1 MYKTDILYI
10 FQFFPKIKLL
20 LMKRRIAILCLLSI
34 YLVSGFSQ
42 DTIRIYMDDN
52 FKVVKRDSCSIIRKV
67 VIDDNKIYHI
77 WDSFVH
83 GKKIFDGVYNSINPW
98 IEHGLFHY
106 YNDLGTLYAT
116 GNYEQGYLT
125 GKWIYFDKNK
135 SDTVDYTPVRKL
147 LKDISVLEDL
157 PVPSH
162 NAPNPVQL
170 SYIESNIHFPP
181 RALEEFGYSRV
192 SANLNTKKNGK
203 VPPEILRSE
212 HKDFS
217 YEVLRLLLEAPES
230 FFANTS
236 KSKNGDLIDIIFN
249 KYYNEVFEG
258 NDSIISGS
266 DSVLS
271 AFVFVDQQAEFHG
284 GTINEF
290 RDWVQRNLVY
300 PPNAVENGEF
310 GRVTLQFIVGIQGQV
325 EQVKLLR
332 TCGSKALD
340 DEALR
345 IVNKSP
351 LWVPARQQGKVV
363 RQQFVIPVIFML
375 Q

>member
-1 MYKTDILYI
+1 MT
-10 FQFFPKIKLL
+10 
-20 LMKRRIAILCLLSI
+20 RRIAILCLLNI

-52 FKVVKRDSCSIIRKV
+52 FKVVKWDSCSIIRKV
-67 VIDDNKIYHI
+67 VIDDKKIYHI

-83 GKKIFDGVYNSINPW
+83 GKRIFDGAYNSINPW

-147 LKDISVLEDL
+147 LKDLSVLEDL

-181 RALEEFGYSRV
+181 RALEEFSYCRV
-192 SANLNTKKNGK
+192 SVNLNTKKNGK
-203 VPPEILRSE
+203 EPPEILRSE

-249 KYYNEVFEG
+249 KYYNEVLEG
-258 NDSIISGS
+258 NDSIKSGN
-266 DSVLS
+266 DSVLP

-300 PPNAVENGEF
+300 PPKAVENGEF

-325 EQVKLLR
+325 EEVKLLR